1 MDKWKRFLSIVIA
14 AALMISAV
22 ACDRGGRSR
31 EDEEDPEETE
41 DRQLVEERD
50 ALPITSD
57 ILDGVWVTED
67 GYFCE
72 FDMDEMFFLD
82 LWGLKYDIIS
92 VSDDHLMI
100 VMQPVDY
107 TYFSPATALPVN
119 DVIELDVEC
128 YGDSIDLLGR
138 TCYRSDSDTGSG
150 YDESVRSGI
159 AGQTFTIGTYLGNIE
174 WTFNDDMSG
183 ISISGLDTET
193 SVEITDYEGGI
204 MAYEDETGASGE
216 LIIRYINGELVW
228 CANGDVLQL
237 TSYQITDPSDW
248 VHYDSETGEVTVLSF
263 DPKVASGDDSVPVML
278 GLYGSQDLSYM
289 GQSYSAISLCDGL
302 YRLNAGSEYMVNAAN
317 PYAYELI
324 RRAEYIEQ
332 PEGSLNLY
340 EYDFDQGS
348 LTFEKFDNEWPSD
361 VIHFYRIADYN
372 WHSAFPDYD
381 TTMAISDGYC
391 AEFNE
396 DREAELSFTFD
407 SPSSDD
413 VCIYRINDNDELIPV
428 DTVISGGTATAS
440 ISESGVYILSYNI
453 DNYGDISEENYFAM
467 DPHDSAWA
475 RSGEAGDIPDLVDME
490 YIEQSYNSVFVID
503 SAEDLASLTYFI
515 NTYPRDY
522 DDGFFVWVD
531 LVEDI
536 DLSDYEWAPMGTTE
550 FQFSGLFCGN
560 GHTIRGLTIRN
571 DSESN
576 AFFGSMYAS
585 NIVGLNIEEA
595 FITGQSAHLM
605 FSYSSTTD
613 FIDCHAE
620 GELPENPDTGI
631 DLFPDYSDYGN
642 NGYHYCS
649 YSIINGYG
657 ELFEDE
663 FSSNYPRPNEM
674 NDVENHF
681 DPDGDGVFDY
691 SEDYYF
697 G

>member
-1 MDKWKRFLSIVIA
+1 MDKWKRFLSVVIA

-22 ACDRGGRSR
+22 ACDRDGRSR

-72 FDMDEMFFLD
+72 FDMDEMFFRD

-92 VSDDHLMI
+92 LGEDHLMI
-100 VMQPVDY
+100 EIRPVDY

-119 DVIELDVEC
+119 DVIELDIDC
-128 YGDSIDLLGR
+128 YEDSIDLLGR

-150 YDESVRSGI
+150 YVENIRSGI
-159 AGQTFTIGTYLGNIE
+159 AGQTFSIGTHLGDVE
-174 WTFNDDMSG
+174 WTFDEDLTG
-183 ISISGLDTET
+183 ITISGLGTET
-193 SVEITDYEGGI
+193 SVEITDFDGGI
-204 MAYEDETGASGE
+204 FTYEDETGALGE
-216 LIIRYINGELVW
+216 IIARYINGEFVW
-228 CANGDVLQL
+228 CANGDMIQIS
-237 TSYQITDPSDW
+237 SYRIADPSDW
-248 VHYDSETGEVTVLSF
+248 ILYDSDTGEVTVLKF
-263 DPKVASGDDSVPVML
+263 NPKVASDDDSVPVME

-289 GQSYSAISLCDGL
+289 GQSYSAISICDGL
-302 YRLNAGSEYMVNAAN
+302 YRLNAGSEYMINAAN

-324 RRAEYIEQ
+324 RRAEYTEQ
-332 PEGSLNLY
+332 PEGSFTEY
-340 EYDFDQGS
+340 EYEFDGGS
-348 LTFEKFDNEWPSD
+348 LTFDKYDNEWPSD

-413 VCIYRINDNDELIPV
+413 VCIYRINDNDELIPM
-428 DTVISGGTATAS
+428 DTVISGDTATAS
-440 ISESGVYILSYNI
+440 ISQSGVYILSYNI

-467 DPHDSAWA
+467 DPHDSAWG
-475 RSGEAGDIPDLVDME
+475 RSDAAGDIPDLVDME
-490 YIEQSYNSVFVID
+490 YIEQSYDSVFVID

-522 DDGFFVWVD
+522 SDGFLVWVD

-536 DLSDYEWAPMGTTE
+536 DLSGYEWAPMGTYE

-576 AFFGSMYAS
+576 AFFGSIYAG

-691 SEDYYF
+691 SEDYF
-697 G
+697 FD